1 MSTLQLSLTQRLNR
15 ELTSLMKRNAK
26 GKKAASASQ
35 KITYSDFLSNKTFM
49 RQVINEGVPYSLF
62 QLIRDAAPFT
72 EQQWASFLNI
82 STKSLQRYQQLSKT
96 FKPIQSEK
104 IIEIAE
110 VTQLGLDVFGNMEK
124 FSLWLNTPHYG
135 LGKEQPI
142 QLLKDSYGKELV
154 AAELTRMN
162 YGILI

>member
-15 ELTSLMKRNAK
+15 EIASLIKHNAK
-26 GKKAASASQ
+26 GRKRTASSP

-62 QLIRDAAPFT
+62 QLIQDATPFT
-72 EQQWASFLNI
+72 EQQWAKFLNV
-82 STKSLQRYQQLSKT
+82 STKSLQRYKQLSKT

-110 VTQLGLDVFGNMEK
+110 VVQLGLNVFGNMEK
-124 FSLWLNTPHYG
+124 FSLWLNTPNYA
-135 LGKEQPI
+135 LGNEPPL

-154 AAELTRMN
+154 AAELTRVN